1 MTIQERVK
9 VINAVRGK
17 LPIDYSTEMTIIPVE
32 FEEQSSRIPVV
43 IPERED
49 VNSFFEDYY
58 GARGTC
64 RILYK
69 TTAEWDADPTLVG
82 QSHFIYVY
90 LDADSYVDEH
100 GETVYVPAIKLGDG
114 TTLLINTPMMTAAIS
129 SAVLAHLED
138 TYTHIQAGER
148 EALQAT
154 LDSKVDRADLTE
166 YVEIDEEEG
175 EFDSDT
181 LNLLQTN
188 PLKQIKY
195 DDCIYTLTM
204 HRGATYRYTTGADDA
219 NFVKYIDVNVSAS
232 TWHCYNNP
240 NAVLQEHIND
250 QVRHITA
257 SERVFWNNK
266 LNYDTVSE
274 ERLVLNRN

>member
-49 VNSFFEDYY
+49 INSFFEDYY

-82 QSHFIYVY
+82 QSHYIYVY

-114 TTLLINTPMMTAAIS
+114 TTLLINTPMMTAATS
-129 SAVLAHLED
+129 STVLAHLED
-138 TYTHIQAGER
+138 TYIHIQAGER
-148 EALQAT
+148 EALQAA
-154 LDSKVDRADLTE
+154 LDSKVDRTDLTE
-166 YVEIDEEEG
+166 YVEINEVEG
-175 EFDSDT
+175 AFDPET
-181 LNLLQTN
+181 LALLQTN

-204 HRGATYRYTTGADDA
+204 HRGAIYRYTTGADDA